1 MSDIKSCIHRRR
13 QYLVKEINDQKRS
26 DLNYELNYVHE
37 DNLGVRYQVW
47 KERG

>member
-26 DLNYELNYVHE
+26 DLNYELKYVIKSGRKGAKITCLE
-37 DNLGVRYQVW
+37 Y
-47 KERG
+47 